1 MKRIEL
7 FFLIFIFLFTNFCFC
22 SGLQDNSQYLETDET
37 TNSFNN
43 VTELRIQNITGNIE
57 ITSWEKDFVEVTYI
71 KKAKRKSLLEEIEV
85 TIEQQDSKLIIE
97 TDLPKFSGRCSVQ
110 FLISIPKTFSLIY
123 AKTVT
128 GSIDLKEV
136 GYVENLT
143 GKSTTGSIKGE
154 LSFKN
159 ADLNVVT
166 GSVDLDIQEIS
177 DDGTIDINVTTGRV
191 KINAPADFD
200 AEVDFKA
207 VTGSIST
214 DFSVVTTGTI
224 KRNRLVGKIGE
235 GTALCT
241 VRTVTGSINLAKGDQ
256 VTGKLGNWVTG

>member
-7 FFLIFIFLFTNFCFC
+7 FFFILILLFTNFCT
-22 SGLQDNSQYLETDET
+22 SSRSQDNSQYLESEEKTD
-37 TNSFNN
+37 SFNN
-43 VTELRIQNITGNIE
+43 VTDLKILNITGSIE
-57 ITSWEKDFVEVTYI
+57 ITSWEKDFVQVTYI

-85 TIEQQDSKLIIE
+85 TIEQHGDKLSIE

-110 FLISIPKTFSLIY
+110 FLISIPKTFSSIY

-128 GSIDLKEV
+128 GSIYLKEV

-143 GKSTTGSIKGE
+143 GKSTTGSIKAE

-159 ADLNVVT
+159 ADLSVVT
-166 GSVDLDIQEIS
+166 GGVDLDIQEFS
-177 DDGTIDINVTTGRV
+177 DNGVIDIHVTTGRV
-191 KINAPADFD
+191 KINAPTDFD

-214 DFSVVTTGTI
+214 DFSVETTGTI
-224 KRNRLVGKIGE
+224 KRNRLVGKIGN
-235 GTALCT
+235 GAGSCT
-241 VRTVTGSINLAKGDQ
+241 VRTITGSISLVKGD
-256 VTGKLGNWVTG
+256 

>member
-1 MKRIEL
+1 MKRIKL
-7 FFLIFIFLFTNFCFC
+7 FFFILVLLSTNLC
-22 SGLQDNSQYLETDET
+22 SCSVSQDNSQYLESDEKTD
-37 TNSFNN
+37 SFNN
-43 VTELRIQNITGNIE
+43 VTELRVQNITGNIE

-71 KKAKRKSLLEEIEV
+71 KKAKTKSLLEEIEV
-85 TIEQQDSKLIIE
+85 TIEQHANKLSIE

-110 FLISIPKTFSLIY
+110 FLISIPKTFNSIY

-128 GSIDLKEV
+128 GSIYLKAV

-143 GKSTTGSIKGE
+143 AKSTTGSIKGG

-159 ADLNVVT
+159 ADLKVVT
-166 GSVDLDIQEIS
+166 GSVNLDIREIS
-177 DDGTIDINVTTGRV
+177 DDGAIDIHVTTGRV
-191 KINAPADFD
+191 KIYAPTDFD

-235 GTALCT
+235 GAASCI
-241 VRTVTGSINLAKGDQ
+241 VRTVTGSISLVEGD
-256 VTGKLGNWVTG
+256 